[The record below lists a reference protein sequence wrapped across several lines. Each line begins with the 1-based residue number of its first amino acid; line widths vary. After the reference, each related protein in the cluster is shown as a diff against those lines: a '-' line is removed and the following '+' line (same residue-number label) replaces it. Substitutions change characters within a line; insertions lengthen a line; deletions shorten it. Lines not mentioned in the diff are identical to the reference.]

1 VGGVPWQGPGP
12 HAQGV
17 YDTVKLQPSA
27 ATTPHNQSDSHFAGT
42 PSATCIMSLQ
52 APSFTRNPHNGD
64 VYSAYNK
71 PEAVIDW
78 LAHNEIEED
87 FVLIL
92 DADMIMRAPFIPEDL
107 GAKEGTAISAYYGY
121 LKVPRELTC
130 SRTDTSQSAT
140 PAHSKCSCL
149 ETTVS
154 ACELPNATSVF
165 QSGMN
170 VDINM
175 PSAGI
180 GPLSCAKFRCAGRQQ
195 CAGAEACA
203 RGAATGGRVG
213 WSQGA
218 PRRPGACLLAS
229 YQILHLRGAL
239 SRVQASSQIAEQDIT
254 QQLMYNRL
262 ICRSE
267 ASS

>member
-1 VGGVPWQGPGP
+1 MHHV
-12 HAQGV
+12 
-17 YDTVKLQPSA
+17 T
-27 ATTPHNQSDSHFAGT
+27 
-42 PSATCIMSLQ
+42 Q

-121 LKVPRELTC
+121 LKVHCQLRHHNL
-130 SRTDTSQSAT
+130 DD
-140 PAHSKCSCL
+140 
-149 ETTVS
+149 TVS
-154 ACELPNATSVF
+154 ACIALKPLAVAVEYDVSINVGVSTLTSG
-165 QSGMN
+165 S
-170 VDINM
+170 
-175 PSAGI
+175 
-180 GPLSCAKFRCAGRQQ
+180 GPLSCAIVRRAGRQQ

-203 RGAATGGRVG
+203 RGAAAGGRAG
-213 WSQGA
+213 GSQGA
-218 PRRPGACLLAS
+218 PRRPGAHLVMS
-229 YQILHLRGAL
+229 YQIWCLHSAL
-239 SRVQASSQIAEQDIT
+239 SRVQASLQMAEQDMV
-254 QQLMYNRL
+254 QQLIKSHL
-262 ICRSE
+262 VCRSG

>member
-1 VGGVPWQGPGP
+1 MYHV
-12 HAQGV
+12 
-17 YDTVKLQPSA
+17 T
-27 ATTPHNQSDSHFAGT
+27 
-42 PSATCIMSLQ
+42 Q

-121 LKVPRELTC
+121 LKVG
-130 SRTDTSQSAT
+130 SQLRN
-140 PAHSKCSCL
+140 HKL
-149 ETTVS
+149 DGTVS
-154 ACELPNATSVF
+154 ACIALKPPTVPVEYDAAINVGVSTRTSRSV
-165 QSGMN
+165 
-170 VDINM
+170 
-175 PSAGI
+175 
-180 GPLSCAKFRCAGRQQ
+180 PLSCATFRSAGRQQ

-203 RGAATGGRVG
+203 RGAAAGGRAG

-218 PRRPGACLLAS
+218 PR
-229 YQILHLRGAL
+229 
-239 SRVQASSQIAEQDIT
+239 
-254 QQLMYNRL
+254 
-262 ICRSE
+262 
-267 ASS
+267 